1 MVLARPT
8 ILGQSQSGKI
18 PKVAP
23 LSPRKSKASDTVLV
37 SSADKRSRVGVL
49 VIAVPFFVYFVKYF
63 TAYLICIFLSIDDC
77 DMGFVSDSKQRLSMS
92 KIDFRNIRQLWMFLA
107 VAEECHFGR
116 AAKRLNMSQPPLTQ
130 QIKALELSLG
140 MVLFDR
146 SRQGTQL
153 SAAGAAILPVVRK
166 FATQLEQLEQS
177 VSEVATGQS
186 GVLHVGA
193 ITSAMLETVTVL
205 NLEC

>member
-1 MVLARPT
+1 
-8 ILGQSQSGKI
+8 
-18 PKVAP
+18 
-23 LSPRKSKASDTVLV
+23 
-37 SSADKRSRVGVL
+37 
-49 VIAVPFFVYFVKYF
+49 
-63 TAYLICIFLSIDDC
+63 
-77 DMGFVSDSKQRLSMS
+77 MS